1 MRILVLGMNYLPE
14 SASIGPYT
22 ADLAEFLVKRGHD
35 VQVVTSFPMAP
46 QWRIWDGYRG
56 EWWRREVINGVR
68 VLRTYVYVPA
78 DPRRALKR
86 VLYDLSF
93 SASGLAGA
101 LASGGADVV
110 LAISPPLQLGVTA
123 WIASLFKRAPVCLH
137 LQDLVPDAAVATGL
151 IDERS
156 RMLRLAR
163 RLERFVYRRAARIGV
178 ICEGFRTNLLA
189 KGVPA
194 EKIDLLPNY
203 IDLEF
208 MRTGPRDDALR
219 ARLGARAN
227 DFLVMYSGSIAL
239 KQGLELLVDAA
250 DRLRNE
256 PGVKFAI
263 VGEGPPLEALK
274 DKARVLA
281 LANVAFLPFQRRET
295 LPRQLASAD
304 ALVITQRPTIRDVV
318 FPGKLLYYM
327 AAGRPILAAVS
338 GDSETGRF
346 ITATGVGVVTR
357 PEQPDDLA
365 EAILRLRRGGA
376 ADMGRRG
383 RAQVEAQFAGTVV
396 LPAFAAALE
405 RMAARHA

>member
-35 VQVVTSFPMAP
+35 VQVITSFPMAP

-56 EWWRREVINGVR
+56 EWWRRELINGVR

-86 VLYDLSF
+86 VLYDISF
-93 SASGLAGA
+93 SASGLVGA
-101 LASGGADVV
+101 MMSGRADVI
-110 LAISPPLQLGVTA
+110 LAISPPLQLGLTA
-123 WIASLFKRAPVCLH
+123 WIASLVKRAPVCLH

-151 IDERS
+151 VDERS
-156 RMLRLAR
+156 TMLRLAR
-163 RLERFVYRRAARIGV
+163 SLERFVYRRARRIGV

-189 KGVPA
+189 KAVPA

-203 IDLEF
+203 IDLKF
-208 MRTGPRDDALR
+208 MRPCPRDEALR
-219 ARLGARAN
+219 ARLGAGAN

-239 KQGLELLVDAA
+239 KQGLELLVDTA
-250 DRLRNE
+250 DRLRDDT
-256 PGVKFAI
+256 GVKFAI
-263 VGEGPPLEALK
+263 VGEGPPLDALK
-274 DKARVLA
+274 EKARGLG
-281 LANVAFLPFQRRET
+281 LANVAFLPFQPRET
-295 LPRQLASAD
+295 LPSQLASAD
-304 ALVITQRPTIRDVV
+304 ALVITQRPTVRDVV

-338 GDSETGRF
+338 EDSETGRF
-346 ITATGVGVVTR
+346 INATGVGIVAR

-365 EAILRLRRGGA
+365 AAILRLRQDGA
-376 ADMGRRG
+376 AEMGRRG
-383 RAQVEAQFAGTVV
+383 RAQVESQFAGTVV
-396 LPAFAAALE
+396 LPAFAAVLE
-405 RMAARHA
+405 KLAAQRG

>member
-22 ADLAEFLVKRGHD
+22 ADLAQFLATRGHD
-35 VQVVTSFPMAP
+35 VQIVTSFPMAP

-86 VLYDLSF
+86 VLYDISF
-93 SASGLAGA
+93 SLSGLAGTI
-101 LASGGADVV
+101 ASGRADVI

-123 WIASLFKRAPVCLH
+123 WLAGLFKRAPVFLH

-156 RMLRLAR
+156 TMLRLAR
-163 RLERFVYRRAARIGV
+163 QLERFVYRRATRIGV

-189 KGVPA
+189 KAVA
-194 EKIDLLPNY
+194 SEKITLLPNY
-203 IDLEF
+203 IDLAF
-208 MRTGPRDDALR
+208 MRPSARDEGLR
-219 ARLGARAN
+219 ARLGAGSD

-239 KQGLELLVDAA
+239 KQGLEVLVDTA
-250 DRLRNE
+250 DRLRDD
-256 PGVKFAI
+256 PRVKFAI

-274 DKARVLA
+274 EKTRA
-281 LANVAFLPFQRRET
+281 LGLGNVAFLPFQPRET

-304 ALVITQRPTIRDVV
+304 ALVITQRPTVRDVV

-327 AAGRPILAAVS
+327 AAARPILAAVS
-338 GDSETGRF
+338 EDSETGRF
-346 ITATGVGVVTR
+346 INATGVGMVAR
-357 PEQPDDLA
+357 PERPDDLA
-365 EAILRLRRGGA
+365 AAITALRQGGA
-376 ADMGRRG
+376 AEMGRRG
-383 RAQVEAQFAGTVV
+383 RAQVESQFAGTVV
-396 LPAFAAALE
+396 LPAFAAVLE
-405 RMAARHA
+405 QMAARHA

>member
-22 ADLAEFLVKRGHD
+22 ADLAQFLATRGHD
-35 VQVVTSFPMAP
+35 VQIVTSFPMAP

-86 VLYDLSF
+86 VLYDISF
-93 SASGLAGA
+93 SLSGLAGTI
-101 LASGGADVV
+101 ASGRADVI

-123 WIASLFKRAPVCLH
+123 WLAGLFKRAPVFLH

-156 RMLRLAR
+156 TMLRLAR
-163 RLERFVYRRAARIGV
+163 QLERFVYRRAARIGV

-189 KGVPA
+189 KAVAP
-194 EKIDLLPNY
+194 EKIALLPNY
-203 IDLEF
+203 IDLAF
-208 MRTGPRDDALR
+208 MRSSARDEGLR
-219 ARLGARAN
+219 ARLGAGSD

-239 KQGLELLVDAA
+239 KQGLEVLVDTA
-250 DRLRNE
+250 DRLRDD
-256 PGVKFAI
+256 PRVKFAI

-274 DKARVLA
+274 EKTRA
-281 LANVAFLPFQRRET
+281 LGLGNVAFLPFQPRET

-304 ALVITQRPTIRDVV
+304 ALVITQRPTVRDVV

-327 AAGRPILAAVS
+327 AAARPILAAVS
-338 GDSETGRF
+338 EDSETGRF
-346 ITATGVGVVTR
+346 INATGVGMVAR
-357 PEQPDDLA
+357 PERPDDLA
-365 EAILRLRRGGA
+365 AAITALRQGGA
-376 ADMGRRG
+376 AEMGRRG
-383 RAQVEAQFAGTVV
+383 RAQVESQFAGTVV
-396 LPAFAAALE
+396 LPAFAAVLE
-405 RMAARHA
+405 QMAARHA

>member
-35 VQVVTSFPMAP
+35 VQVITSFPMAP

-56 EWWRREVINGVR
+56 EWWRRELINGVR

-86 VLYDLSF
+86 VLYDISF
-93 SASGLAGA
+93 SASGLVGA
-101 LASGGADVV
+101 MMSGRADVI
-110 LAISPPLQLGVTA
+110 LAISPPLQLGLTA
-123 WIASLFKRAPVCLH
+123 WIASLVKRAPVCLH

-151 IDERS
+151 VDERS
-156 RMLRLAR
+156 TMLRLAR
-163 RLERFVYRRAARIGV
+163 SLERFVYRRASCIGV

-189 KGVPA
+189 KAVPA

-203 IDLEF
+203 IDLKF
-208 MRTGPRDDALR
+208 MRPCPRDEALR
-219 ARLGARAN
+219 ARLGAGAN

-239 KQGLELLVDAA
+239 KQGLELLVDTA
-250 DRLRNE
+250 DRLRDDT
-256 PGVKFAI
+256 GVKFAI
-263 VGEGPPLEALK
+263 VGEGPPLDALK
-274 DKARVLA
+274 EKARGLG
-281 LANVAFLPFQRRET
+281 LANVAFLPFQPRET
-295 LPRQLASAD
+295 LPSQLASAD
-304 ALVITQRPTIRDVV
+304 ALVITQRPTVRDVV

-338 GDSETGRF
+338 EDSETGRF
-346 ITATGVGVVTR
+346 INATGVGIVAR

-365 EAILRLRRGGA
+365 AAILRLRQDGA
-376 ADMGRRG
+376 AEMGRRG
-383 RAQVEAQFAGTVV
+383 RAQVESQFAGTVV
-396 LPAFAAALE
+396 LPAFAAVLE
-405 RMAARHA
+405 KLAAQRG